1 MPRIEKA
8 GTVLVSGTAGWPQN
22 PPPGLLGL
30 AVWSELGMHII
41 PLPLIGRLEI
51 PFIHAGLPT
60 LVVLGRVIRHKSD
73 PKRPQDTICWGMPA
87 DPVRA
92 PRAGADRS
100 GKSAEYA
107 RSERITDTSCAAF
120 GSEFGHGVPLPGIG
134 SGAIR
139 FGEAVA
145 ADSPN
150 RRDVGHQ
157 ADFPACHDSGATR
170 KRRCNP
176 ILTRKFLRSNL
187 KTGKTTIPAEI
198 YQIGRAHV

>member
-1 MPRIEKA
+1 MQVCR
-8 GTVLVSGTAGWPQN
+8 
-22 PPPGLLGL
+22 LLWFWGELYATRATQKGHKTQPVGVCQPTRSAPHAL
-30 AVWSELGMHII
+30 A
-41 PLPLIGRLEI
+41 P
-51 PFIHAGLPT
+51 
-60 LVVLGRVIRHKSD
+60 
-73 PKRPQDTICWGMPA
+73 
-87 DPVRA
+87 
-92 PRAGADRS
+92 DRS
-100 GKSAEYA
+100 GKSAENA
-107 RSERITDTSCAAF
+107 RSERITDTSCAAV

-176 ILTRKFLRSNL
+176 ILTRKFIRSNPQ
-187 KTGKTTIPAEI
+187 TGKITIPANSSRNQRRSKTPQRTPGHATWKMGVLI
-198 YQIGRAHV
+198 AS